1 MFNAKRFMQAKFQD
15 RTKDI
20 SVPELRHWCDALAHE
35 ELSVGPSPE
44 PPPDPVWRV
53 RGINANELAKARD
66 AKTKNQNIV
75 ALATALTQG
84 SHDDKVRE
92 IRSAVGY
99 SDDVHHEVAYRLEL
113 LSIGSVEP
121 KCPLDLAVQLSERF
135 PVTFWE
141 LSSAVLELT
150 GQGQES
156 AEKKPKHSGKIQK
169 SAPASG

>member
-1 MFNAKRFMQAKFQD
+1 MFDAKQFQRTEFCA
-15 RTKDI
+15 RTKDVQ
-20 SVPELRHWCDALAHE
+20 VPELRDYYQADGDGKVE
-35 ELSVGPSPE
+35 T
-44 PPPDPVWRV
+44 VWRV

-99 SDDVHHEVAYRLEL
+99 GDDVHHEVAYRLEL
-113 LSIGSVEP
+113 LTIGSVDP

-169 SAPASG
+169 SAPVAG